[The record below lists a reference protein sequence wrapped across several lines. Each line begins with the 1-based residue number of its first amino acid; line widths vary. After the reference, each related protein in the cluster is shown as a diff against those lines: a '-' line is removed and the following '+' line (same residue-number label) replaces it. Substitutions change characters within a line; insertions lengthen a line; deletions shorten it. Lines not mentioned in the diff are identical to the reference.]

1 MQPNHKQLP
10 VVVAGGG
17 LAGMAA
23 ALYLARAGQPVIVY
37 EQAASLGGRARTQE
51 KAGFHFNQGPHALY
65 RAGAGAQVLAE
76 LGIAYTGQQPPKVG
90 VAIHNDAVHPF
101 PYTPLDVLTTS
112 LFSWPEKATFALL
125 AVRMGSGMRLDPSLS
140 YTDWVASASNHQ
152 TVRDFLL
159 ASARVATY
167 ANDPQRASAA
177 AVLEQMRLAIT
188 ANVLYLDGGWQR
200 LVDGLHRA
208 GREAGVKFVTGK
220 RIVALAQDAFGR
232 VTGVHLSDGQEQEA
246 ASVLLTGSPQ
256 SVGEIV
262 GQERMPATPP
272 PVRAAVLDVAL
283 GRLPDP
289 TKLFALSLNQPLYF
303 SVHSTAAQLAPAD
316 GALIHVAK
324 YLPTG
329 ESDAE
334 ADEKQLL
341 ALLDRMQPGWQA
353 EVVERRFLPHLTVT
367 NALVAA
373 ADGGLPGR
381 IDVDGLGIPGLL
393 MAGDWVGIGWGQRG
407 CWPMPVW
414 PAPHAQP
421 NRSQRKPTPTRD
433 KPEWITP
440 LSFLRTDPIF
450 SPLPIGCWAR

>member
-1 MQPNHKQLP
+1 MQPNNPQLP

-23 ALYLARAGQPVIVY
+23 ALYLARSGQPVIVY

-65 RAGAGAQVLAE
+65 RAGAGAKVLAE
-76 LGIAYTGQQPPKVG
+76 LGIAYTGQQPPKAG
-90 VAIHNDAVHPF
+90 IAIYKNTCHPF
-101 PYTPLDVLTTS
+101 PYTPLDVLATS

-125 AVRMGSGMRLDPSLS
+125 AARMGSGIHPDPTLS
-140 YTDWVASASNHQ
+140 FADWVASASNHR

-159 ASARVATY
+159 ASGRVATY

-188 ANVLYLDGGWQR
+188 ANVLYLDGGWQG

-208 GREAGVKFVTGK
+208 GREAGVQFVTGT
-220 RIVALAQDAFGR
+220 RIVGLALDAFGR
-232 VTGVHLSDGQEQEA
+232 VTGAHLSDGQVQQA

-256 SVGEIV
+256 SVGEVV
-262 GQERMPATPP
+262 GPERMPATPP

-283 GRLPDP
+283 ARLPDP
-289 TKLFALSLNQPLYF
+289 ATLFALSLDQPLYF
-303 SVHSTAAQLAPAD
+303 SVHSVSARLAPAD

-341 ALLDRMQPGWQA
+341 ALLDQMQPGWQA
-353 EVVERRFLPHLTVT
+353 ELVERRFLPHLTVT
-367 NALVAA
+367 NGLVAA

-381 IDVDGLGIPGLL
+381 IDVDGLGIPGLHI
-393 MAGDWVGIGWGQRG
+393 AGDWVG
-407 CWPMPVW
+407 PVGML
-414 PAPHAQP
+414 ADASLASARRAAQQI
-421 NRSQRKPTPTRD
+421 SEQ
-433 KPEWITP
+433 
-440 LSFLRTDPIF
+440 SVVYA
-450 SPLPIGCWAR
+450 G

>member
-1 MQPNHKQLP
+1 MQPNNPQLP

-23 ALYLARAGQPVIVY
+23 ALYLARSGQPVIVY
-37 EQAASLGGRARTQE
+37 EQAASLGGRVRTQE

-65 RAGAGAQVLAE
+65 RAGAGAKVLAE
-76 LGIAYTGQQPPKVG
+76 LGIGYTGQQPPRAG
-90 VAIHNDAVHPF
+90 IAIYKETCHPF

-125 AVRMGSGMRLDPSLS
+125 AARMGSGIHPDPTLS
-140 YTDWVASASNHQ
+140 FADWVASASSHP

-159 ASARVATY
+159 ASGRVATY

-188 ANVLYLDGGWQR
+188 ANVLYLNGGWQR
-200 LVDGLHRA
+200 LVDGLHAA
-208 GREAGVKFVTGK
+208 GREAGVRFVTGK

-232 VTGVHLSDGQEQEA
+232 VTGAHLSDGQVQQA

-256 SVGEIV
+256 SVGEII
-262 GQERMPATPP
+262 GEILGPQRMPATPP

-283 GRLPDP
+283 RRLPDP
-289 TKLFALSLNQPLYF
+289 TKLFALSLDQPLYF
-303 SVHSTAAQLAPAD
+303 SVHSAAARLAPAN

-334 ADEKQLL
+334 ADEQQLL
-341 ALLDRMQPGWQA
+341 KLLNQMQPGWQA
-353 EVVERRFLPHLTVT
+353 EVVERRFLPHLTVA
-367 NALVAA
+367 NGLGAA

-381 IDVDGLGIPGLL
+381 IDVDGLGIPGLRI
-393 MAGDWVGIGWGQRG
+393 AGDWVG
-407 CWPMPVW
+407 PVGML
-414 PAPHAQP
+414 ADASLASARRAAQQI
-421 NRSQRKPTPTRD
+421 SEQ
-433 KPEWITP
+433 
-440 LSFLRTDPIF
+440 SVVYA
-450 SPLPIGCWAR
+450 G